1 MTIDRLALI
10 GVGLIGGSLALA
22 LRQGGG
28 CREIVGYDR
37 DRASLERAVE
47 LGVIDRFETSAC
59 AAARTADVV
68 VLATPVG
75 AIETVCRALRG
86 CLGDHAVLTDVGSV
100 KGDVVRAVKAG
111 FGHLPPNFV
120 PAHPIAGKERSGVE
134 AASADLFLGRRVIL
148 TPVAGTA
155 PEARARVRQLWER
168 AGGVV
173 EEMGLQHHDEV
184 LAATSHLP
192 HLLAFALVGS
202 LSRLGERDEIFRY
215 AAGGF
220 RDFTR
225 IASSDPVMWRDVCL
239 GNRDAILEVLNHFE
253 HDLHALGEAIA
264 AGDGARLIE
273 LFQHAKQSRE
283 RFSH

>member
-22 LRQGGG
+22 LRQGGA

-47 LGVIDRFETSAC
+47 LGVIDRYETSAC
-59 AAARTADVV
+59 AAAHSADIV

-75 AIETVCRALRG
+75 AVEEVCRTLRG
-86 CLGDHAVLTDVGSV
+86 CLDEHAVLTDVGSV
-100 KGDVVRAVKAG
+100 KGGVVQAVTAG

-120 PAHPIAGKERSGVE
+120 PGHPIAGKERSGVE
-134 AASADLFLGRRVIL
+134 AASADLFVGRRIIL
-148 TPVAGTA
+148 TPPPGTM

-173 EEMGLQHHDEV
+173 EEMGVDHHDEV

-239 GNRDAILEVLNHFE
+239 NNRDAILDVLNHFE

-264 AGDGARLIE
+264 AGDGARLLE
-273 LFQHAKQSRE
+273 LFRHAKQSRD

>member
-22 LRQGGG
+22 LRQGGA
-28 CREIVGYDR
+28 CREIVGFDR

-47 LGVIDRFETSAC
+47 LGVIDRYETSAC
-59 AAARTADVV
+59 AAAHGADIV

-75 AIETVCRALRG
+75 AVEEVCRSLRG
-86 CLGDHAVLTDVGSV
+86 CLHEHAVLTDVGSV
-100 KGDVVRAVKAG
+100 KGGVVQAVTAG
-111 FGHLPPNFV
+111 LGHLPPNFV
-120 PAHPIAGKERSGVE
+120 PGHPIAGKERSGVE
-134 AASADLFLGRRVIL
+134 AASADLFVGRRIIL
-148 TPVAGTA
+148 TPPPGTI

-173 EEMGLQHHDEV
+173 EEMGVDHHDEV

-225 IASSDPVMWRDVCL
+225 IASSDPMMWRDVCL
-239 GNRDAILEVLNHFE
+239 NNRDAILDVLNHFE

-264 AGDGARLIE
+264 AGDGAQLLE
-273 LFQHAKQSRE
+273 LFRHAKQSRD

>member
-1 MTIDRLALI
+1 MIERLALI
-10 GVGLIGGSLALA
+10 GVGMIGGSLALA

-28 CREIVGYDR
+28 CREIIGYDR

-47 LGVIDRFETSAC
+47 LGIVDRYETSAC
-59 AAARTADVV
+59 AAVHSADAI

-75 AIETVCRALRG
+75 AVEGVCRALRG
-86 CLGDHAVLTDVGSV
+86 CLDENALLTDVGSV
-100 KGDVVRAVKAG
+100 KGGVVRSVEAG
-111 FGHLPPNFV
+111 LGRLPPNFV
-120 PAHPIAGKERSGVE
+120 PGHPIAGKERSGVE
-134 AASADLFLGRRVIL
+134 AASADLFIGRRIIL
-148 TPVAGTA
+148 TPLPGTTS
-155 PEARARVRQLWER
+155 EARARVRQLWER

-173 EEMGLQHHDEV
+173 EEMGVEHHDEV

-202 LSRLGERDEIFRY
+202 LSGLGERDEIFRY

-239 GNRDAILEVLNHFE
+239 SNRDAILDVLGHFE
-253 HDLHALGEAIA
+253 RDLHALSESIA
-264 AGDGARLIE
+264 AGDGERLQE
-273 LFQHAKQSRE
+273 LFQRAKQSRD
-283 RFSH
+283 RFNH